1 MGTIYSLADFIDM
14 LRRRAW
20 MISMIIML
28 GCLASVFWALNTPHL
43 YSASEVI
50 QIEQPKIDDELAPS
64 TVAGSSARRLQ
75 LIEQQL
81 MARNSLQEIIEK
93 YDLYADAADLAMWE
107 KVDVLR
113 RSVFI
118 NGVAAVREGFADD
131 GTISVLTISAEMETP
146 ELAQAVTHEF
156 ADRTRSL
163 SRERRKEQARETLE
177 FFQRQEDNLIRDI
190 AALEEE
196 LTAFRG
202 ENDLSIAG
210 SLEFRREEIGSLN
223 AALLSIDREVIDVE
237 LALSRI
243 DRSNRAPTVQR
254 QQADLETELT
264 SLQTQRRLL
273 EERRDTLAT
282 SLKTTPEVERALANY
297 DRRLDQLQTQLGAI
311 STRRNEAE
319 VGFTLESA
327 ARGERLIT
335 LEEAQIPDYPVT
347 QSRKR
352 LAAMGGVA
360 SVGLALVLAFL
371 LDLRRPVIRTAGQL
385 ERETGLMPVASV
397 PQAPGTNARRDK
409 SVARKRRRDA
419 GKRGRA
425 ARLARKVQTG
435 KA

>member
-1 MGTIYSLADFIDM
+1 MGTIYSLADFVDM

-20 MISMIIML
+20 MISMITML
-28 GCLASVFWALNTPHL
+28 GCLASVLWALSTPHL

-131 GTISVLTISAEMETP
+131 GTIAVLTISAEMETP
-146 ELAQAVTHEF
+146 ELAQAVAHEF

-163 SRERRKEQARETLE
+163 SSDRRKEQARETLE

-223 AALLSIDREVIDVE
+223 ASLLTIDREIIDVE

-273 EERRDTLAT
+273 DERRNTLAD

-297 DRRLDQLQTQLGAI
+297 DRRLDQLQGQLDVI

-347 QSRKR
+347 ASRKR

-360 SVGLALVLAFL
+360 SVGIALILAFL
-371 LDLRRPVIRTAGQL
+371 LDLRRPIIRTARQM

-425 ARLARKVQTG
+425 ARMARKAEIG

>member
-1 MGTIYSLADFIDM
+1 MGTIYSLADFVDM

-20 MISMIIML
+20 MISMITML
-28 GCLASVFWALNTPHL
+28 GCLASVLWALSTPHL

-81 MARNSLQEIIEK
+81 MARSSLQEIIEK

-131 GTISVLTISAEMETP
+131 GTIAVLTISAEMETP
-146 ELAQAVTHEF
+146 ELAQAVAHEF

-163 SRERRKEQARETLE
+163 SRDRRKEQARETLE

-223 AALLSIDREVIDVE
+223 ASLLTIDRQIIDVE

-273 EERRDTLAT
+273 DERRNTLAD

-297 DRRLDQLQTQLGAI
+297 DRRLDQLQGQLDVI

-347 QSRKR
+347 ASRKR

-360 SVGLALVLAFL
+360 SVGIALILAFL
-371 LDLRRPVIRTAGQL
+371 LDLRRPIIRTARQM

-425 ARLARKVQTG
+425 ARMARKAEIG

>member
-1 MGTIYSLADFIDM
+1 MGTIYSLADFVDM

-20 MISMIIML
+20 MISMITML
-28 GCLASVFWALNTPHL
+28 GCLASVLWALSTPHL

-50 QIEQPKIDDELAPS
+50 QIEQPKIDDDLAPS

-131 GTISVLTISAEMETP
+131 GTIAVLTISAEMETP
-146 ELAQAVTHEF
+146 ELAQAVAHEF

-163 SRERRKEQARETLE
+163 SRDRRKEQARETLE

-223 AALLSIDREVIDVE
+223 ASLLTIDREIIDVE

-273 EERRDTLAT
+273 DERRNTLAD

-297 DRRLDQLQTQLGAI
+297 DRRLDQLQGQLDVI

-347 QSRKR
+347 ASRKR

-360 SVGLALVLAFL
+360 SVGIALILAFL
-371 LDLRRPVIRTAGQL
+371 LDLRRPIIRTARQM

-425 ARLARKVQTG
+425 ARMARKAEIG

>member
-1 MGTIYSLADFIDM
+1 MGTIYSLADFID
-14 LRRRAW
+14 LVRRRAW

-28 GCLASVFWALNTPHL
+28 GCLASVFVAMKTPHR

-81 MARNSLQEIIEK
+81 MARGSLEEIIEK
-93 YDLYADAADLAMWE
+93 YDLYTDAADLQLWE
-107 KVDVLR
+107 KVNLLR

-131 GTISVLTISAEMETP
+131 GTIAVLTISAEMDTP
-146 ELAQAVTHEF
+146 ERAQSVAKEF
-156 ADRTRSL
+156 AERTRAL
-163 SRERRKEQARETLE
+163 SSASRKEQARETLE
-177 FFQRQEDNLIRDI
+177 FFQRQEENLVGNI
-190 AALEEE
+190 AALEQE
-196 LTAFRG
+196 LTAFRN
-202 ENDLSIAG
+202 ENALSIAG

-223 AALLSIDREVIDVE
+223 AALLSIEREVIDTE
-237 LALSRI
+237 LALGRI
-243 DRSNRAPTVQR
+243 DQTNRAPTVQR
-254 QQADLETELT
+254 QQADLTTELT
-264 SLQTQRRLL
+264 SLTTQRSLL
-273 EERRDTLAT
+273 EERRDTLAA

-297 DRRLDQLQTQLGAI
+297 DRRLGQLQGQLDVI

-335 LEEAQIPDYPVT
+335 LEEAQLPDYPVT
-347 QSRKR
+347 RSRKQI
-352 LAAMGGVA
+352 AAMGGIA
-360 SVGLALVLAFL
+360 SVAVALILAFL
-371 LDLRRPVIRTAGQL
+371 LDLRRPIIRTARQM
-385 ERETGLMPVASV
+385 ERETGLLPVASV

-409 SVARKRRRDA
+409 TVARKRRRDA

-425 ARLARKVQTG
+425 ARLARKAQIS